1 MKTCLVCGQ
10 QFIPQMSFCQML
22 YWGEQSEEYLCR
34 YCKAKFTELS
44 QPRCQ
49 FCDRE
54 LNKNIICNDCQKW
67 RHFYGDNLIHNHAVY
82 QYNQAAHDLMVNYKR
97 YGDFALAKV
106 LQQLCYSYLKK
117 IYADFYVPLPTSP
130 EHCARRQFDT
140 ITSIFAD
147 LVLLTS
153 VLDKHSGLRAQG
165 EKNRSERLKTP
176 QSFFIKKDFK
186 VNLNNKKIL
195 LLDDIYTTGR
205 TLYHAR
211 DAIIKRYPYAQIS
224 SFTIYR

>member
-1 MKTCLVCGQ
+1 MKLCLVCGQ
-10 QFIPQMSFCQML
+10 QFMSQISFCQIL
-22 YWGEQSEEYLCR
+22 YWKKQPEEYLCR
-34 YCKAKFTELS
+34 SCKSKFTKLS

-54 LNKNIICNDCQKW
+54 LDKNIICKDCQNW
-67 RHFYGDNLIHNHAVY
+67 RHLYGDNLIHNHAVY

-97 YGDFALAKV
+97 YGDFVLAKV
-106 LQQLCYSYLKK
+106 LQQLCYLNLKK
-117 IYADFYVPLPTSP
+117 IHADFYVPLPTSP
-130 EHCARRQFDT
+130 EHCASRQFDT
-140 ITSIFAD
+140 ITSIFDD

-153 VLDKHSGLRAQG
+153 VLDKHGGLSAQG

-211 DAIIKRYPYAQIS
+211 DAIIKRYPSVQIS